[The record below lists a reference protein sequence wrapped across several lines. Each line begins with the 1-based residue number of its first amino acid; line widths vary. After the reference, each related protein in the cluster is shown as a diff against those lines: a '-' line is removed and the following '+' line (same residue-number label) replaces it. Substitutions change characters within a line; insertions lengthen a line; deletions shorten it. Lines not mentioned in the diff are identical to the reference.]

1 MRWMILLILAAGV
14 FGPAQQTPEAD
25 TLRVET
31 RGPVFHMRL
40 DDEPITPVT
49 ARYIERAL
57 REAASARAACLVLE
71 LDTPGG
77 LVTSTQR
84 IVKDILGSRVP
95 VVVYV
100 APPGARA
107 ASAGVFITL
116 ASHVATMAPGTH
128 IGAAHPVSI
137 GGMPGTPPADTTSG
151 RQQGGVMEEK
161 ILNDAVAWARSLAE
175 LRGRNAE
182 WAALAVSESRSIT
195 ATEAVAENVV
205 DLVAADLDALLV
217 QIDGREVELPG
228 GRVEV
233 LRTAGAE
240 IRTMPMW
247 WGEQLLAV
255 LSNPNVAFL
264 LLMFGFYGV
273 LFEFYTP
280 GWGVGGTLGAI
291 CLVLGFFGLAV
302 LPINYAGLALLA
314 LGLGLFVAE
323 AFFTSF
329 GALTLGGVVCVVLG
343 GLMLVDSPGGMLRVS
358 ATVVVPVALATAAI
372 TVFLV
377 GSVVKAMRGRVQ
389 TGVEGMLGSEALAH
403 EAFVPAEG
411 RYHGMILTHGELWK
425 AISAAPVAQGD
436 AVEITGRDG
445 LTLFVETGK
454 IAKPQGLKAL

>member
-182 WAALAVSESRSIT
+182 WAALAVTESRSIT
-195 ATEAVAENVV
+195 ATEAVAENVI
-205 DLVAADLDALLV
+205 DLIAEDLDDLLA
-217 QIDGREVELPG
+217 QLDGREVTLPG
-228 GRVEV
+228 GPAV

-240 IRTMPMW
+240 VRAVPMW

-302 LPINYAGLALLA
+302 LPINYAGLLLIALA
-314 LGLGLFVAE
+314 LGLFVAE
-323 AFFTSF
+323 AFFPSF
-329 GALTLGGVVCVVLG
+329 GALTLGGVVCLVLG
-343 GLMLVDSPGGMLRVS
+343 GLMLVDSPTGLLRVS
-358 ATVVVPVALATAAI
+358 MAVVVPVALATGAI
-372 TVFLV
+372 TLFLV
-377 GSVVKAMRGRVQ
+377 GGVVKAMRGRVQ
-389 TGVEGMLGSEALAH
+389 TGSEGMLGSEVVAH
-403 EAFVPAEG
+403 EAFVPVEG
-411 RYHGMILTHGELWK
+411 RYRGMVLAHGELWQ
-425 AISAAPVAQGD
+425 AVSAAPVAAGD
-436 AVEITGRDG
+436 AVEITDREG
-445 LTLFVETGK
+445 LTLFV
-454 IAKPQGLKAL
+454 KAVK